1 MKKALKLAS
10 VLFFASLVFACS
22 TKEEEELTRDYSN
35 DIFYYYGY
43 ENRAIYLEQV
53 MDKILLG
60 FTSDTHSEQMLALI
74 DGYSTLQL
82 IDGTLCGVGYIRF
95 AAIESKDEKQISLE
109 TLTSL
114 KGKDEIISAT
124 YMYRYNGSHAMGIM
138 DDFVVRLKGSTS
150 YEQLKKLAE
159 KNACRIGKKNQF
171 VDNQYTLHV
180 SKTSELN
187 AMQMANKFYETK
199 LFKFSESE
207 FVVLNAAQSNDLL
220 FYDQWGL
227 KNTGQSG
234 GTTGID
240 INAEQ
245 AWSITTGSSSIK
257 IAIIDNGVSLTHEDL
272 QANLLAGYDATGN
285 GSWGGN
291 NNGDTH
297 GTMVAGVAG
306 AIQNNNKGISGVA
319 PNCKI
324 IPIRAYLGTAFT
336 SQYLSDAIDLGCTE
350 WRGCY

>member
-1 MKKALKLAS
+1 MKYLKMILKLAS
-10 VLFFASLVFACS
+10 VLFFASLVSACS

-74 DGYSTLQL
+74 DEYSTLQL
-82 IDGTLCGVGYIRF
+82 IDGALCGEGNIRF
-95 AAIESKDEKQISLE
+95 AAVESKDGKHISQE
-109 TLTSL
+109 MLTSL
-114 KGKDEIISAT
+114 KEKDKIISAT

-199 LFKFSESE
+199 LFAFAEPN
-207 FVVLNAAQSNDLL
+207 FVLNAH
-220 FYDQWGL
+220 
-227 KNTGQSG
+227 
-234 GTTGID
+234 I
-240 INAEQ
+240 
-245 AWSITTGSSSIK
+245 
-257 IAIIDNGVSLTHEDL
+257 
-272 QANLLAGYDATGN
+272 
-285 GSWGGN
+285 
-291 NNGDTH
+291 
-297 GTMVAGVAG
+297 
-306 AIQNNNKGISGVA
+306 
-319 PNCKI
+319 
-324 IPIRAYLGTAFT
+324 
-336 SQYLSDAIDLGCTE
+336 
-350 WRGCY
+350 